1 MNNIGVV
8 LIDKENEK
16 ESAAVSK
23 KVLPYL
29 KKVGRRAYDTTF
41 EVIALTD
48 FLVPVDEQL
57 MVSDKGH
64 QQLAKKDGYIF
75 IVPTFS
81 GGVPKDY
88 CQLFSSISEEL
99 NNKSALV
106 ICYGSE
112 NDRKNTKQ
120 KINEV
125 LLQYDIG
132 LPTSDIFLPEYN
144 FFDWHLKDVIE
155 DYIVSRIKEFI
166 YWTQAMKYLRNL
178 KSSLDLERFVA
189 D

>member
-16 ESAAVSK
+16 ESTAVSK

-29 KKVGRRAYDTTF
+29 KRVGRRAYDTTF
-41 EVIALTD
+41 EVISLTD
-48 FLVPVDEQL
+48 YTVPVKDQL
-57 MVSDKGH
+57 KISDKGH
-64 QQLAKKDGYIF
+64 QQLSKKDGYIF

-81 GGVPKDY
+81 GEVPKDY
-88 CQLFSSISEEL
+88 CQMFSEISDEL

-106 ICYGSE
+106 ICYGSDA
-112 NDRKNTKQ
+112 DRINTKRR
-120 KINEV
+120 INEV

-144 FFDWHLKDVIE
+144 FFDWNLKKVIE
-155 DYIVSRIKEFI
+155 DYITSRIKEFI

-178 KSSLDLERFVA
+178 KKSLDIERFVA